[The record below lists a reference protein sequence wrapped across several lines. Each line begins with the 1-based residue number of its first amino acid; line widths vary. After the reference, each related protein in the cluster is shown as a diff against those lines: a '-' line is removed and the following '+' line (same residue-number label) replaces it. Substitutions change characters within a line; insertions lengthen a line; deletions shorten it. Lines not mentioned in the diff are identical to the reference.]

1 MNKMPDIA
9 KIFNKKLN
17 EEFYILV
24 YTPFGNVLHK
34 GKFTEDKFLYG
45 MPLLDTNKPVQ
56 YSWNENENKLYELI
70 VGEELE
76 IIEVID
82 TSGIRMKISLDEIK
96 NKEK

>member
-1 MNKMPDIA
+1 MNKIPDNV
-9 KIFNKKLN
+9 KVFNKKLN

-24 YTPFGNVLHK
+24 HTPFGNVLHK

-70 VGEELE
+70 IGDKLE
-76 IIEVID
+76 IIDVINTFD
-82 TSGIRMKISLDEIK
+82 IKMKISLDEIK